1 MKFKYTFVLGL
12 LFPVVIVLAPLL
24 SACAAQP
31 ETNTPKP
38 TAASPTRAASTP
50 TAVASSTTPF
60 DGYGLYENCS
70 LGASNLDNCLSHL
83 NTMAA
88 AGFKLVLNYEEL
100 YGTASAQLAYL
111 QRAQSVGMK
120 VILPMKDPTFFD
132 GKDLTSEF
140 PTLAQTCNC
149 TDNNGFIRYVV
160 NLVKNSPAL
169 WGYYIGDEV
178 DPNHHDKLKGNLT
191 DLVHQ
196 LDPAHPRLF
205 VDSAKD
211 STAVWHGNSPFFDTT
226 DVIGTDFYPLRG
238 EADDYP
244 SINEVSAVA
253 SGTQAYADTHGESS
267 AMVLQAFSYS
277 NYGTPDAPY
286 PTAEQMAYML
296 SQTLANSHPRIILW
310 YSYYDTMSSGNAT
323 QNWDNLKFTIAHNQP
338 KY

>member
-1 MKFKYTFVLGL
+1 MKSKYILVLKI
-12 LFPVVIVLAPLL
+12 LFPSVIILAPLL
-24 SACAAQP
+24 SACAGQAP
-31 ETNTPKP
+31 TSTPQP
-38 TAASPTRAASTP
+38 TASARAASTP
-50 TAVASSTTPF
+50 TSAARSSITAF

-70 LGASNLDNCLSHL
+70 LGANKLDTCLSHL

-100 YGTASAQLAYL
+100 YGSESAQTAYL

-120 VILPMKDPTFFD
+120 VIIPLKDPAFFD

-140 PTLAQTCNC
+140 STLAQTCNC
-149 TDNNGFIRYVV
+149 TDNNGFVRYVV
-160 NLVKNSPAL
+160 NLVKNNPAV

-178 DPNHHDKLKGNLT
+178 DPDHHDDLKSNLT

-205 VDSAKD
+205 IDSAKH
-211 STAVWHGNSPFFDTT
+211 SVAVWRGNSPFFDTT

-238 EADDYP
+238 VSSDYP
-244 SINEVSAVA
+244 SINEAGAVA
-253 SGTQAYADTHGESS
+253 SGTQAYADTHGKSS

-286 PTAEQMAYML
+286 PTVEQMKYVLA
-296 SQTLANSHPRIILW
+296 QTLANAHPRIILW
-310 YSYYDTMSSGNAT
+310 YSYYDTMSSDNAT
-323 QNWDNLKFTIAHNQP
+323 QNWDNLKSTIAHS
-338 KY
+338 